1 MKLKVSMFWKIYLL
15 SGLFGIF
22 FGFQAQAGLTPA
34 HLNLLKEIVEIN
46 SASENTV
53 GSRKVREILQPHF
66 LKLGFQQKRIPLE
79 GGHELWVMDFPG
91 EEVELLLIGHLDTVF
106 PATSAFQKLQ
116 VFPDRLVGPGVIDMK
131 GGIILILQALE
142 ELKDKNLLK
151 KVRIIFN
158 DDEELGSPYSKEAIH
173 REAVGVKRGLVF
185 EPGRP
190 GGAWVTSQ
198 SGMYWFEM
206 VVHGKA
212 SHAGQAPEKGVNAC
226 VDLSHKIVEV
236 VKLMRLDRGFSIS
249 PDVIQGGTK
258 TNIVCDTASVKVDS
272 RYRNPQDLKA
282 LKKRIKQL
290 AQTSFV
296 RNESREGSTTEVNIL
311 NDLPAMTLTSTRDLF
326 QQAQSVGKKMGM
338 RVVGEHAGYGS
349 DANHLAPTGMSLLV
363 GLGPWGDGMH
373 TESETLELRAYDERL
388 EWLKEYLK
396 VLVK

>member
-1 MKLKVSMFWKIYLL
+1 MFWKFYLVGGVFSL
-15 SGLFGIF
+15 F
-22 FGFQAQAGLTPA
+22 FGFPARGGLTPS

-46 SASENTV
+46 SASENTA

-66 LKLGFQQKRIPLE
+66 LKLGFQEKRVPLE

-91 EEVELLLIGHLDTVF
+91 EKVELLLIGHLDTVF
-106 PATSAFQKLQ
+106 PATSAFQSLR
-116 VFPDRLVGPGVIDMK
+116 VFPDRLEGPGVIDMK
-131 GGIILILQALE
+131 GGVILMLQALE
-142 ELKDKNLLK
+142 ELKDTNLLK

-158 DDEELGSPYSKEAIH
+158 DDEEMGSPFSKEAIH
-173 REAVGVKRGLVF
+173 REAAGVRRGLVF

-198 SGMYWFEM
+198 SGVYWFEM

-236 VKLMRLDRGFSIS
+236 VKLMRLDQGFSIS

-272 RYRNPQDLKA
+272 RYRNPRDLKA
-282 LKKRIKQL
+282 LRKRIKEL
-290 AQTSFV
+290 SRTSFV
-296 RNESREGSTTEVNIL
+296 RNDSGQGSTTEVNTL
-311 NDLPAMTLTSTRDLF
+311 ADLPAMTMTSTRDLF
-326 QQAQSVGKKMGM
+326 KEAQTVGKKMGIK
-338 RVVGEHAGYGS
+338 VEGEHAGYGS

-388 EWLKEYLK
+388 VWLKEYLK
-396 VLVK
+396 VLLK

>member
-1 MKLKVSMFWKIYLL
+1 MFWKIYLL
-15 SGLFGIF
+15 GGLFSFF
-22 FGFQAQAGLTPA
+22 FGFQSQARLTPA

-46 SASENTV
+46 SASENTA

-66 LKLGFQQKRIPLE
+66 LKLGFQEKRIPLE

-91 EEVELLLIGHLDTVF
+91 EKVELLLIGHLDTVF

-131 GGIILILQALE
+131 GGIILILQTLE
-142 ELKDKNLLK
+142 ELKDKNFLK

-272 RYRNPQDLKA
+272 RYRNPRDLKA

-326 QQAQSVGKKMGM
+326 QQAQTVGKKMGM
-338 RVVGEHAGYGS
+338 KVVGEHAGYGS

-396 VLVK
+396 VLLK